1 MNAFSIST
9 KVTRQE
15 IQMSEGSDGCK
26 GWLLTRLKYALELKF
41 AIVNWFQITLTR
53 MLYLIKQIICE
64 NIFEI

>member
-41 AIVNWFQITLTR
+41 AIVN
-53 MLYLIKQIICE
+53 
-64 NIFEI
+64 